1 MINYKNKDIVK
12 TKIRRNYLTN
22 KDHFNNMTPTQT
34 YKYVPHTK
42 QSKFNYYLVSQIDSL
57 PGKRLS
63 RIAKIPI
70 KRSGKKT
77 FYKND
82 LEESK
87 ENFRRNIVNNKLK
100 YKANTNYTNTNNN
113 YGKNSKVYY
122 EFDNPIIT
130 SRDMKQRCYV

>member
-1 MINYKNKDIVK
+1 MINYKSEDNKGK
-12 TKIRRNYLTN
+12 PKIRRKYITN

-100 YKANTNYTNTNNN
+100 YKININIIYFLFIAPKYLINFI
-113 YGKNSKVYY
+113 KVLL
-122 EFDNPIIT
+122 
-130 SRDMKQRCYV
+130 V